1 MEWPMVAA
9 LCFVG
14 LSMILSAYLN
24 SRAQREAIRQQSENT
39 RWVWDR
45 FLTLLEPHLVER
57 VREIEQLEAEDK
69 IEDDPEGVA
78 Y

>member
-1 MEWPMVAA
+1 MVAA

-14 LSMILSAYLN
+14 LAMIISAWLN
-24 SRAQREAIRQQSENT
+24 SRAQREAIRQQGENT
-39 RWVWDR
+39 RWVWTR

-57 VREIEQLEAEDK
+57 VKEIEQIESEEASVTED
-69 IEDDPEGVA
+69 EPEPIR